1 MSAAVIKT
9 ELPVTAANMAR
20 LRESD
25 PDVYAEWVKRYE
37 ADPKAVTTIPASSRR
52 LRRNWALIAPRHAPQ
67 DKAQRV
73 AFMHKLKSFVSAVTG
88 PKASDATF
96 EQRVAECRRCEHK
109 RDRGEKEY
117 CGACGCPAWKLA
129 ELSTK
134 LRFAN
139 LECPLG
145 KWSSENANDQTGT

>member
-117 CGACGCPAWKLA
+117 CGACGCPRVEAGGA
-129 ELSTK
+129 EHQAAFCES
-134 LRFAN
+134 RMPAGQV
-139 LECPLG
+139 E
-145 KWSSENANDQTGT
+145 